1 MQKTESKAERNK
13 QVQVRL
19 PASLHKQLR
28 MALIDN
34 NSSLVDFFNE
44 AAEAYVNNPDKYRK
58 AMRSINGGKKNG

>member
-1 MQKTESKAERNK
+1 MQKTESKADRNK

>member
-1 MQKTESKAERNK
+1 MQKTESKADRNK

-19 PASLHKQLR
+19 PASLHKQLKL
-28 MALIDN
+28 ALIDN
-34 NSSLVDFFNE
+34 DSSLADFFNE

>member
-1 MQKTESKAERNK
+1 MQKTESKADRNK

-34 NSSLVDFFNE
+34 NSSLVEFFNE

>member
-1 MQKTESKAERNK
+1 MQKTESKADRNK

-19 PASLHKQLR
+19 PASLHKKLR